1 MTTATAPGKK
11 MPQKPL
17 RIRPELLPDSAKY
30 CTLDEREYVMIP
42 VEDFGG
48 WLEDIEDTLSL
59 EEYRNDPDP
68 GISLDELLKEEEQRA
83 RRVKK

>member
-1 MTTATAPGKK
+1 MPTAAAPKK
-11 MPQKPL
+11 KSPRKPL

-30 CTLDEREYVMIP
+30 GTFDEREYVMIP

-48 WLEDIEDTLSL
+48 WLEDIEDMLAV

-68 GISLDELLKEEEQRA
+68 GIPFEELLKEE
-83 RRVKK
+83 RRLRKAKK